1 MLALLVLGVVLVARP
16 HVASAAVGLRFGGC
30 VGDLSGC
37 ARTSTVGAL
46 DGAEAVA
53 VSGSNVYVAA
63 ASGNALSHFRL
74 DSAGKPSF
82 VGCIGDLS
90 GCAKTSPGGA
100 LDGASGVA
108 VRRRNLYVNAGEAV
122 SHFTLDSA
130 GDPSFV
136 GCIGDLAGC
145 TAITNPN
152 AFDAGTS
159 SVVVRG
165 STLYVS
171 SLPDVSYFTLDSAG
185 TPTFAGCLGNSS
197 GSTGCTS
204 VNPSNALNG
213 AGQMAFSGGNL
224 YVADSFGSNISHLTL
239 ASNGKPTFAGCIGDI
254 SGCTATNPAGAL
266 NVAAGVAA
274 GGKTLYATGSSNSV
288 DGPGAVSQLTLDS
301 AGAPSFDLC
310 VGEKSG
316 CAATSPAG
324 ALDNAGRL
332 LVSGHDLY
340 AASLYGISHLTLG
353 STGKPSFQG
362 CIGKLAGCAKTTPS
376 RALRNATGLALRDTD
391 LYVTSVSGNALSY
404 LTK

>member
-1 MLALLVLGVVLVARP
+1 M
-16 HVASAAVGLRFGGC
+16 
-30 VGDLSGC
+30 
-37 ARTSTVGAL
+37 
-46 DGAEAVA
+46 
-53 VSGSNVYVAA
+53 
-63 ASGNALSHFRL
+63 
-74 DSAGKPSF
+74 
-82 VGCIGDLS
+82 
-90 GCAKTSPGGA
+90 
-100 LDGASGVA
+100 
-108 VRRRNLYVNAGEAV
+108 
-122 SHFTLDSA
+122 
-130 GDPSFV
+130 
-136 GCIGDLAGC
+136 
-145 TAITNPN
+145 
-152 AFDAGTS
+152 
-159 SVVVRG
+159 
-165 STLYVS
+165 
-171 SLPDVSYFTLDSAG
+171 SYFTLDSAG
-185 TPTFAGCLGNSS
+185 TPTFAGCIGNSS

-376 RALRNATGLALRDTD
+376 RALRNATGLALRDT
-391 LYVTSVSGNALSY
+391 TSM
-404 LTK
+404 

>member
-1 MLALLVLGVVLVARP
+1 MGLRVRFGVLALLVLGVVLVARP

-37 ARTSTVGAL
+37 AKTSPVGAL

-108 VRRRNLYVNAGEAV
+108 VRRGNLYVNAGEAV

-152 AFDAGTS
+152 AFEPGTS
-159 SVVVRG
+159 SVAVRG

-171 SLPDVSYFTLDSAG
+171 SLPTSATSRLTRRAPRRSPAVSVIPRARRAARPSIRLLRSMARVRWRSA
-185 TPTFAGCLGNSS
+185 AAI
-197 GSTGCTS
+197 CTS
-204 VNPSNALNG
+204 PTRL
-213 AGQMAFSGGNL
+213 GQ
-224 YVADSFGSNISHLTL
+224 ISAISRWRPT
-239 ASNGKPTFAGCIGDI
+239 GKPTFAGCIGDI

-274 GGKTLYATGSSNSV
+274 GGKNLYATGSSNS
-288 DGPGAVSQLTLDS
+288 
-301 AGAPSFDLC
+301 APL
-310 VGEKSG
+310 
-316 CAATSPAG
+316 PA
-324 ALDNAGRL
+324 R
-332 LVSGHDLY
+332 
-340 AASLYGISHLTLG
+340 
-353 STGKPSFQG
+353 
-362 CIGKLAGCAKTTPS
+362 
-376 RALRNATGLALRDTD
+376 
-391 LYVTSVSGNALSY
+391 
-404 LTK
+404 